1 MLQQEERYYQR
12 RIVTSY
18 FTTIISITLVLF
30 LLGLLGM
37 IILHAK
43 KLSDY
48 VKENI
53 GFSIMIREGVKE
65 SGIMEF
71 KKKLDKTHFVKSTE
85 YIPRERA
92 AERLEDELGE
102 DFISFLGYNP
112 LLPAIDLRLKAA
124 YANNDSISRIEH
136 LLLNNPEVKEV
147 FYQKSLVE
155 MINRNLEKISLI
167 LLGFSGIL
175 LFIAIVLIN
184 NTIRLSVYSKRFL
197 IRSMQLVGATER
209 FIRKPF
215 LYRSIFNG
223 CLSAFVAVGL
233 LTVITYFSIEQ
244 LPELLELQDL
254 TILFILVGIIFLL
267 GVFLSWIST
276 YFAVR
281 KYLRIKTDLLYT

>member
-1 MLQQEERYYQR
+1 MLQQEDRYYRR
-12 RIVTSY
+12 RIATSY

-37 IILHAK
+37 IVLHAQ

-53 GFSIMIREGVKE
+53 GFSIIIREGVKE
-65 SGIMEF
+65 SGIMEL
-71 KKKLDKTHFVKSTE
+71 KKKLDKTYYVKSTE
-85 YIPRERA
+85 YISREHA
-92 AERLEDELGE
+92 AERLKTELGE
-102 DFISFLGYNP
+102 DFVSFLGYNP

-124 YANNDSISRIEH
+124 YANSDSINRIERR
-136 LLLNNPEVKEV
+136 LLNNPEIKEV

-155 MINRNLEKISLI
+155 MINLNIEKISFI
-167 LLGFSGIL
+167 LLGLSGVL

-197 IRSMQLVGATER
+197 IRSMQLVGATEG

-215 LYRSIFNG
+215 LFRSVFNG
-223 CLSAFVAVGL
+223 CLSAFIAIGF

-244 LPELLELQDL
+244 LPELLELQDITML
-254 TILFILVGIIFLL
+254 LILVAIIFLL
-267 GVFLSWIST
+267 GVFLSWVST